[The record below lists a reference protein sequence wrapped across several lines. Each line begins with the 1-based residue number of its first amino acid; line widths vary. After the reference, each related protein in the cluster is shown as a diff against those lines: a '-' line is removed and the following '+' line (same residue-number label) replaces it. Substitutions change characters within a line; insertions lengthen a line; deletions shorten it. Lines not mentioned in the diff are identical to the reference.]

1 MKYICLDGNI
11 LPEDQPA
18 LYVTNRSYR
27 YGDAVFETMRV
38 KSGSILLES
47 FHFERL
53 FDSLHRLGFDLPL
66 FLTPPFLLK
75 SVLLLCKKNDC
86 LDAARVRLSV
96 SRGNGNLSDPA
107 QAQFLVECMAVNPGI
122 ELLNENGF
130 IIEIY
135 PEAIKHHDRFS
146 DIKSA
151 NYLPYVM
158 ASRFAKLNSLDDA
171 LLLNTNNMVADAS
184 IANIF
189 LVNNQ
194 KLYTPSLTQGCIA
207 GVMRRWL
214 IENYNAVETSV
225 SIQDLLD
232 ADEVFLTN
240 AVYGLRWVK
249 LFREKTYSH
258 TMISAIHDALS
269 RSIWS

>member
-18 LYVTNRSYR
+18 LHVTNRGYR

-38 KSGSILLES
+38 KSGRIPLES

-53 FDSLHRLGFDLPL
+53 FDSLLRLGFDLPPYL
-66 FLTPPFLLK
+66 NQPYLLK
-75 SVLLLCKKNDC
+75 SVLHLCKQNDC
-86 LDAARVRLSV
+86 LDAARVRLSL
-96 SRGNGNLSDPA
+96 SRGNGNLSHPA
-107 QAQFLVECMAVNPGI
+107 QTQFLVESMPVNPGI
-122 ELLNENGF
+122 DLLNDDGF
-130 IIEIY
+130 LVDIY
-135 PEAIKHHDRFS
+135 PDAIKHHDRFS

-158 ASRFAKLNSLDDA
+158 ASQFARLNKLDDA
-171 LLLNTNNMVADAS
+171 LLLNTNYMLADAS

-189 LVNNQ
+189 FVNNQ
-194 KLYTPSLTQGCIA
+194 KLYTPALTQGCIA

-249 LFREKTYSH
+249 QFREKTYSH
-258 TMISAIHDALS
+258 SMISAIHETL
-269 RSIWS
+269 RTGIWR